1 MRCPNQAKLK
11 VWRHARGAREKGH
24 VIFLKI
30 GETHEEQVSRVPHSA
45 IFFLLWVVTR
55 GSPFTPTWHRHE
67 KEKLKDAPPPPMSS
81 SMCSHVPLGLSKIP
95 KPLFFLP
102 KLPLSTLNF
111 TAPVTFFKKKLKEKQ
126 MYGFS
131 NRNATWQRLYF
142 KDFIRH

>member
-11 VWRHARGAREKGH
+11 GWRHARGAREKGH

-45 IFFLLWVVTR
+45 IVFFALSGNSW
-55 GSPFTPTWHRHE
+55 
-67 KEKLKDAPPPPMSS
+67 
-81 SMCSHVPLGLSKIP
+81 VPLHPHVTPSREREIKRRTASSNVFKHVLSRATWFVQNPQAPIFSTQTT
-95 KPLFFLP
+95 PLDT
-102 KLPLSTLNF
+102 KLNS
-111 TAPVTFFKKKLKEKQ
+111 PVTFLKKKLKEKQ